1 MSNGKRVLVDW
12 LRDAHAMERSSV
24 DNLDRL
30 ADRFSR
36 HPELSVRFREHWR
49 ESLNQVVAL
58 EVCLK
63 KLGSDTST
71 FKDLTSR
78 FVRIAQAY
86 AGAISLDEPV
96 KDCLAAYASTHLE
109 IATYVSLR
117 TAALELAEPEVA
129 QMCDEHLQR
138 ERAMAGWL
146 EEQIA
151 EVTLEFLRP

>member
-1 MSNGKRVLVDW
+1 MTNGKRVLVEW
-12 LRDAHAMERSSV
+12 LRDAHAMERTSV

-36 HPELSVRFREHWR
+36 HPELAVQFREHWR
-49 ESLNQVVAL
+49 ESLGQVVAL

-71 FKDLTSR
+71 FKDLARR
-78 FVRIAQAY
+78 FVGIAQAY

-96 KDCLAAYASTHLE
+96 KDCLAAYASVHLK

-117 TAALELAEPEVA
+117 AAALELAEPEIER
-129 QMCDEHLQR
+129 MCDEHLR
-138 ERAMAGWL
+138 SERAMAGWL
-146 EEQIA
+146 EQQIT

>member
-1 MSNGKRVLVDW
+1 MTNGKRVLVDW
-12 LRDAHAMERSSV
+12 LRDAHAMERTSV

-36 HPELSVRFREHWR
+36 HPELAVRFREHWR
-49 ESLNQVVAL
+49 DSVAQVVAL
-58 EVCLK
+58 EACLK

-71 FKDLTSR
+71 FRDLASR
-78 FVRIAQAY
+78 FVGIAQAY

-96 KDCLAAYASTHLE
+96 KDCLAAFASMHLE

-117 TAALELAEPEVA
+117 AAAVELEEAEVV
-129 QMCDEHLQR
+129 QMCEVHLQR

-146 EEQIA
+146 EQQIS
-151 EVTLEFLRP
+151 EVTLDFLRP